1 MTSWI
6 FFVFI
11 AQGIWAFTTLIDK
24 FVISKGHIRSPFVYV
39 VLNGLMN
46 ILIIFLL
53 PFFDLEPLSFA
64 DFLVLIL
71 SGATFTAAM
80 IFYYKAVQYDEI
92 SRIAILYQ
100 LGPVFVFILS
110 FLFLED
116 TLTKNHFIGF
126 IFLLIAGIIV
136 SYRRTGKKFRFSK
149 AFLLMLISMLFSSIS
164 FVSAKHIFD
173 VTSFWNAFLWLRL
186 SGFTSIFVLFSPSV
200 RNQFIETYRANGS
213 KTRVLLG
220 FKMLID
226 FIAFIFAGYALQ
238 IGQAPLVSALA
249 STFLPLFVFLLTV
262 IISIY
267 FPRILNEKIDKK
279 AVFTKILAI
288 ALIVIGI
295 MFVNF

>member
-6 FFVFI
+6 FFVII

-24 FVISKGHIRSPFVYV
+24 FVISKGRIKSPFVYV

-46 ILIIFLL
+46 ILIIFLF
-53 PFFDLEPLSFA
+53 PFFSFEPLSFMN
-64 DFLVLIL
+64 FLILLL

-92 SRIAILYQ
+92 SKIAILYQ
-100 LGPVFVFILS
+100 LGPIFVFLFS
-110 FLFLED
+110 FLFLGS
-116 TLTKNHFIGF
+116 TLTRNHFIGF
-126 IFLLIAGIIV
+126 LFLLGAGIIV
-136 SYRRTGKKFRFSK
+136 SYRKAGKKFKFSK

-173 VTSFWNAFLWLRL
+173 VTSFWSAFLWLRL
-186 SGFTSIFVLFSPSV
+186 SGFISAFVLFSPSV
-200 RNQFIETYRANGS
+200 RNQFIETFRANGS
-213 KTRVLLG
+213 KTRSLLG

-226 FIAFIFAGYALQ
+226 FTAFIFAGYALQ
-238 IGQAPLVSALA
+238 IGQAPLVSAMA
-249 STFLPLFVFLLTV
+249 SSLLPLFVFILAS

-279 AVFTKILAI
+279 AVFTKSLAI
-288 ALIVIGI
+288 ALIIAGI
-295 MFVNF
+295 IFVNF